1 MNQILSVEPPKPK
14 KDKKPKSPTGNSGGG
29 VIEIEKIVRF
39 FAIVLIVFGM
49 IMIGSGSYS
58 MYQGSQTGNSQAKPT
73 ISVKEISET
82 QLEIEIS
89 HNSPL
94 QRVTYNWNNDEIV
107 ELEAEGKK
115 SINQTIEIPTGEN
128 TLNIYAVDEEGKETN
143 YSRQYTKQGDISIEF
158 ELDGSNLNVIASGK
172 NELSYMTYRWDE
184 EEEQRVDINN
194 MEVEYSIEI
203 PMGQHTLTVSIVDV
217 NNTME
222 TKQQEVKGVTRPTV
236 EVTTDGSSNFII
248 KASDESGIQR
258 IEFVLNDGTP
268 GVVYCDK
275 AIPDVEQRKQIEI
288 PYPIQD
294 GENRLEITV
303 FNEDGVSTT
312 KKVMVNK

>member
-1 MNQILSVEPPKPK
+1 
-14 KDKKPKSPTGNSGGG
+14 
-29 VIEIEKIVRF
+29 
-39 FAIVLIVFGM
+39 
-49 IMIGSGSYS
+49 
-58 MYQGSQTGNSQAKPT
+58 
-73 ISVKEISET
+73 
-82 QLEIEIS
+82 
-89 HNSPL
+89 
-94 QRVTYNWNNDEIV
+94 
-107 ELEAEGKK
+107 
-115 SINQTIEIPTGEN
+115 
-128 TLNIYAVDEEGKETN
+128 
-143 YSRQYTKQGDISIEF
+143 
-158 ELDGSNLNVIASGK
+158 
-172 NELSYMTYRWDE
+172 
-184 EEEQRVDINN
+184 
-194 MEVEYSIEI
+194 
-203 PMGQHTLTVSIVDV
+203 MGQHTLTVSIVDV

-222 TKQQEVKGVTRPTV
+222 TKKQEVKGVTRPTV